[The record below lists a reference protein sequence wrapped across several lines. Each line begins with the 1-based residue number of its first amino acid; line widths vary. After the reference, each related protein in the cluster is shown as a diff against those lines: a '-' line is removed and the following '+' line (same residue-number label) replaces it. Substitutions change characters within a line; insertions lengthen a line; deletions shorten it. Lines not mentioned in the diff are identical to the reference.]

1 MFGKIV
7 YISDS
12 VAHISI
18 PDGTPVTMDLMNMH
32 VVFEDAERKV
42 LGEVV
47 DVSESIIKVN
57 FLGVIE
63 NGRFIGGVLRKP
75 TLEANIRIVT
85 EEELNLITGVEGE
98 GMFKLGAS
106 PLYGDK
112 SNLAK
117 TLIFAGTNEIF
128 YKDIKEY
135 VENCDNV
142 RLVTGES
149 LFHIYPL
156 FPIPEAKK
164 AFKEIKKEIID

>member
-18 PDGTPVTMDLMNMH
+18 PEGTPVAMDLMNMH
-32 VVFEDAERKV
+32 VVFEDEERKV

-57 FLGVIE
+57 FLGVID

-85 EEELNLITGVEGE
+85 EDELNLITGVESH
-98 GMFKLGAS
+98 GMFKLGVS
-106 PLYGDK
+106 PLYNNKPIYVDINELCSNHMAIFGNTGSGK
-112 SNLAK
+112 SYAVAS
-117 TLIFAGTNEIF
+117 F
-128 YKDIKEY
+128 
-135 VENCDNV
+135 VQ
-142 RLVTGES
+142 S
-149 LFHIYPL
+149 LFYNPNFNL
-156 FPIPEAKK
+156 SK
-164 AFKEIKKEIID
+164 AL

>member
-18 PDGTPVTMDLMNMH
+18 PNGTPVNMDLMNMH
-32 VVFEDAERKV
+32 VVFEDDGRKV

-57 FLGVIE
+57 FLGVISD
-63 NGRFIGGVLRKP
+63 GRFIGGVLRKP

-98 GMFKLGAS
+98 GMFRLGFS
-106 PLYGDK
+106 PL
-112 SNLAK
+112 
-117 TLIFAGTNEIF
+117 
-128 YKDIKEY
+128 
-135 VENCDNV
+135 
-142 RLVTGES
+142 
-149 LFHIYPL
+149 
-156 FPIPEAKK
+156 
-164 AFKEIKKEIID
+164 